1 MPKNNG
7 NDINKLENKP
17 KNEKQ
22 VFLYKIKLFFNFLFD
37 YIFINFIYQKKS
49 INYFNKY

>member
-7 NDINKLENKP
+7 DDINKWENKP

-22 VFLYKIKLFFNFLFD
+22 CFLDKIKLFFNF
-37 YIFINFIYQKKS
+37 
-49 INYFNKY
+49 